1 MSVSTTGNGRASGRM
16 IRISIIMKPDSPTGA
31 PFRRHCPSASQ
42 PPHRAHCADA
52 ARLAGS
58 TSWNRCGK
66 PAGQAEERRSP
77 SLHGAMH
84 WRRAR
89 VPDLWLRYARCLCT
103 PPNPGGALP
112 RDESTL
118 CFVVPVPLPSRS
130 ASLRRR
136 FDHGCAADGRW
147 RLASVGSKLKISG
160 VEAGRTLL
168 CRAFSLRA
176 GAD

>member
-1 MSVSTTGNGRASGRM
+1 MLRRAFCRENVCEHNGKRTSIGPHDQDLHHNEAGFAHWCAFPTSLPQRIAATASGSLRRCCASC
-16 IRISIIMKPDSPTGA
+16 RID
-31 PFRRHCPSASQ
+31 FR
-42 PPHRAHCADA
+42 
-52 ARLAGS
+52 
-58 TSWNRCGK
+58 NRCGK

-136 FDHGCAADGRW
+136 FDPLRVA
-147 RLASVGSKLKISG
+147 RLEWLGHAC
-160 VEAGRTLL
+160 TNQ
-168 CRAFSLRA
+168 
-176 GAD
+176 